1 MAWIASLLR
10 RLGLLR
16 PAMVPVLVKFSSPSS
31 LRFRNMTGRTFL
43 TVMTVRAVR
52 AVRAVMAVMIVM
64 ALASVGL
71 LDGGEAFGCPNCK
84 DAVNTS
90 DPEGLNLARGYFYSI
105 LIMLAMP
112 CTLITSFG
120 VYVWREMQR
129 QKQTGTVSPEQAV
142 AASIGQPSYQ
152 PITPPHS

>member
-16 PAMVPVLVKFSSPSS
+16 PAMVPVLVKFSSSSS
-31 LRFRNMTGRTFL
+31 LRLRNMPGRTFL
-43 TVMTVRAVR
+43 TVI
-52 AVRAVMAVMIVM
+52 AVMSVM
-64 ALASVGL
+64 SVCL
-71 LDGGEAFGCPNCK
+71 LGEGEAFGCPNCK

-112 CTLITSFG
+112 CTLISSFG
-120 VYVWREMQR
+120 IYVWREMQR
-129 QKQTGTVSPEQAV
+129 QKQTGTASPEHSV
-142 AASIGQPSYQ
+142 DASIGQPSYQ
-152 PITPPHS
+152 PIAPPHS